1 MREAFRYSIIFGGF
15 WEEEPRGQE
24 LWGKEQRAEQWP
36 PQFVSPAPAGSTSRR
51 SSCHSAP
58 LCEEK
63 RSRQRDGD
71 IAMREAER
79 KSPTGTTRS
88 YEPVDNPWF
97 IDLTQR
103 CHAGPKKKQW
113 KYHSFFS
120 TLTSILNLP
129 RRSSKTVMYSSIQI

>member
-58 LCEEK
+58 APIRYAPHGISALT
-63 RSRQRDGD
+63 
-71 IAMREAER
+71 A
-79 KSPTGTTRS
+79 SPHDTIPVSGGGGATGPTAAWPWPARTIVSVAATTMITIHDA
-88 YEPVDNPWF
+88 P
-97 IDLTQR
+97 T
-103 CHAGPKKKQW
+103 A
-113 KYHSFFS
+113 
-120 TLTSILNLP
+120 
-129 RRSSKTVMYSSIQI
+129 